1 MERLIKLIEKR
12 KEIGKR
18 KSYTKGGDYN
28 DFIEYNRIGNL
39 ILDEVCRL
47 YDERKLGGNKCGNV

>member
-1 MERLIKLIEKR
+1 MERLIRLIEKR

-47 YDERKLGGNKCGNV
+47 YKEGKLGGNKYGNV

>member
-1 MERLIKLIEKR
+1 MEHLIHLIEKR

-47 YDERKLGGNKCGNV
+47 YEEGILGGNKCGNV